1 MYVTVTR
8 TTAEFDQP
16 LEVSTIVGEEMTS
29 WLRQIDGF
37 EGLLLLSDEAG
48 TDNLALTFWTDREV
62 AERHRVARTRFRERV
77 TATVRAKVEEVV
89 DYEVTFA
96 ELGARLTAPR
106 K

>member
-1 MYVTVTR
+1 
-8 TTAEFDQP
+8 
-16 LEVSTIVGEEMTS
+16 
-29 WLRQIDGF
+29 
-37 EGLLLLSDEAG
+37 
-48 TDNLALTFWTDREV
+48 
-62 AERHRVARTRFRERV
+62 V